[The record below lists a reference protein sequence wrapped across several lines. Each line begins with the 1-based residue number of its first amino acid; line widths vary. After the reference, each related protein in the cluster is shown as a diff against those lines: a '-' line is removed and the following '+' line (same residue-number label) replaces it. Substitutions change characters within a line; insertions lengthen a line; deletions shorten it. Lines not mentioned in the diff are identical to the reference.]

1 MMATKIARIQTSDG
15 RVARIQVE
23 VPDEELAKPEPA
35 IKPLSLAE
43 RSTDI
48 LSKVPRLPVTPG
60 EVYPAAKS
68 LAVPL
73 MSPTGERLERA
84 GSGIKTS
91 AQSVV
96 EKIPFV
102 GGVARGAVGLAPFT
116 PTELTTEIG
125 SSGMLALP
133 ALGRGTKVAN
143 SIANKFLGTPAKV
156 LEKDIKRG
164 AKTLGERLLDKGLT
178 GSREKVFNDAIKQTD
193 VLETKIQDILQNISK
208 EEGSA
213 RFSTITKKEVA
224 REFDELKKEYN
235 PEFDQEDI
243 RKLSKLKEQFLK
255 LNKDKIITEW
265 MNLKRS
271 LYKQIGNV
279 NYLKN
284 AHSTKI
290 EAKMAI
296 AKKIRKLT
304 EKVIPEIKQ
313 LNRDQGDYIEI
324 ANALGKTLAKGEG
337 SITKALVGDLEQG
350 ALLQGA
356 RTIAP
361 RGKGQYVAPVLRGQ
375 VGNVP
380 GLLTDE

>member
-1 MMATKIARIQTSDG
+1 MATKIARIQTSDG

-96 EKIPFV
+96 GKIPFV
-102 GGVARGAVGLAPFT
+102 GGVASGAVGLAPFT

-224 REFDELKKEYN
+224 RAFDELKKEYN

>member
-1 MMATKIARIQTSDG
+1 MATKIARIQTSDG

-102 GGVARGAVGLAPFT
+102 GGVASGAVGLAPFT

-224 REFDELKKEYN
+224 RAFDELKKEYN